1 MAKAPASAGTSV
13 DSGNND
19 VHTPWLPQRSS
30 ARRTAHLQ
38 GRSSFINRCTS
49 LYTWSTRGGWKRSR
63 DHALPTYFTIES
75 GLACVKRVP
84 EGRESPASCISST
97 NPFQPLGHSR
107 ATAERSTWMIC
118 SDRSRVE
125 ACSHNM
131 AIDLV
136 CSNPKK

>member
-1 MAKAPASAGTSV
+1 MRK
-13 DSGNND
+13 
-19 VHTPWLPQRSS
+19 SS
-30 ARRTAHLQ
+30 RP
-38 GRSSFINRCTS
+38 GP
-49 LYTWSTRGGWKRSR
+49 RGGWKRSR
-63 DHALPTYFTIES
+63 DHALPAYFTIES
-75 GLACVKRVP
+75 GLACVKSVP

-136 CSNPKK
+136 YSNHKK